1 MLTEAISNPTGDSSI
16 NCPLHGAA
24 KMTPC
29 DPEEIKPLVQHLVAN
44 MSVMEPMTFPRGTVL
59 PDGRLDLCKQNLG
72 PLGCAMVTEALRC
85 NTTIKSLLLG
95 TDGIGNSGAAQVA
108 RLIETNPHLEILYL
122 GCNLIDAAGSETLA
136 DALRT
141 NQSVT
146 GLWLKRNPLGV
157 AGTKAIADMLRHN
170 RTIRTLDL
178 VTTQMGPEGL
188 AALLE
193 VLLHHNRTVERLY
206 LGGNEIGVES
216 CHKIAAVMERNPVLK
231 ALLLNVNDLGDEG
244 ATILASALQQNR
256 TLTELGLASNGMTQL
271 GAAMLFTA
279 LAEHRALQKL
289 DLGYSPSTKVLRAK
303 PNFIGDEGAREVA
316 QFLRRNTA
324 LQQLDLRRTG
334 ITRAGIEV
342 LLAGLRENQTLTRFW
357 LDGKQDVRIA
367 RILSVNQQLRPSTDL
382 SLPSDV
388 AKIRSVYRT
397 LTYAIEPPS
406 DR

>member
-1 MLTEAISNPTGDSSI
+1 MPFEATINPTGDSNI
-16 NCPLHGAA
+16 NCPLHGAE

-29 DPEEIKPLVQHLVAN
+29 DPEEIQPLVQHLVAN
-44 MSVMEPMTFPRGTVL
+44 TSVVKPITFPRGTVL
-59 PDGRLDLCKQNLG
+59 PDGRLDLCKQSLG
-72 PLGCAMVTEALRC
+72 PRGCAMVTEALRS

-95 TDGIGNSGAAQVA
+95 TDGIGNSGAANVA

-136 DALRT
+136 DTLGT

-188 AALLE
+188 SALLE

-206 LGGNEIGVES
+206 LGGNEIGVAS
-216 CHKIAAVMERNPVLK
+216 CHKIAAVLACNPVLK
-231 ALLLNVNDLGDEG
+231 ALLLNVNELGDEG

-256 TLTELGLASNGMTQL
+256 TLTELGLASNGITQF
-271 GAAMLFTA
+271 GAAMIFTA
-279 LAEHRALQKL
+279 LTKHPSLQKL
-289 DLGYSPSTKVLRAK
+289 DLGYSPSTKVLCGK

-316 QFLRRNTA
+316 QFLRRNTT

-334 ITRAGIEV
+334 ITRAGIDA
-342 LLAGLRENQTLTRFW
+342 LLAGLRENQTLTRLL

-367 RILSVNQQLRPSTDL
+367 RILAANQRLQPSPDL
-382 SLPSDV
+382 SLPSEV

-397 LTYAIEPPS
+397 TK
-406 DR
+406 

>member
-1 MLTEAISNPTGDSSI
+1 MPIETKSQPLGDSVMD
-16 NCPLHGAA
+16 CPLHGVE
-24 KMTPC
+24 KMPLC
-29 DPEEIKPLVQHLVAN
+29 DPAEIQPLVQHLVAN
-44 MSVMEPMTFPRGTVL
+44 TSVSEPTTFPRGTVL
-59 PDGRLDLCKQNLG
+59 PDGRLDLCKQSLG
-72 PLGCAMVTEALRC
+72 PLGCAMVTEALSR

-95 TDGIGNSGAAQVA
+95 TDGIENSGAAQVA

-122 GCNLIDAAGSETLA
+122 GCNLIEAAGSKTLA
-136 DALRT
+136 DTLRT

-146 GLWLKRNPLGV
+146 GLWLKRNPLGI
-157 AGTKAIADMLRHN
+157 AGTKAIADMLQHN

-188 AALLE
+188 SALLE

-216 CHKIAAVMERNPVLK
+216 CHQIAAVLERNPVLK

-244 ATILASALQQNR
+244 ATILASVLQQNR
-256 TLTELGLASNGMTQL
+256 TLTELGLASNGITQL
-271 GAAMLFTA
+271 GAATIFTA
-279 LAEHRALQKL
+279 LAEHPALQKL

-316 QFLRRNTA
+316 QFLRWNTT

-334 ITRAGIEV
+334 ITRAGIKV
-342 LLAGLRENQTLTRFW
+342 LLAGLCENQTLTRLW

-367 RILSVNQQLRPSTDL
+367 RLLAANQRLRPSTDL

-397 LTYAIEPPS
+397 IK
-406 DR
+406 